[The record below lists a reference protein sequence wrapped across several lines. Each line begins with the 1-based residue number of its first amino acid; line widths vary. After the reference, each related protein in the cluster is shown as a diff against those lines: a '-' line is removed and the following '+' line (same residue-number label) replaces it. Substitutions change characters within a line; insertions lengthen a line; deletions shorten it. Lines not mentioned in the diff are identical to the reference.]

1 MMATLAVSLPAF
13 MFIESK
19 EEKTGLVVGLIYF
32 FIYMIAA
39 FTSSQ
44 SGKLAAKIQKKAFLA
59 SATLFLGLSFGALS
73 GLFYDFLLLIP
84 AIVAFLF
91 VYIFENLRKPILTGY
106 VVDEVPEEILTSVLS
121 VQSFLKT
128 IFAAVIAFFL
138 GLFSDLF
145 GVGLGLVFL
154 STGLILVVIFL
165 EVMAYVKTNH
175 STPD

>member
-1 MMATLAVSLPAF
+1 MIIPKRIIKCKGNTFIALNERYVLKLIPSIFLLPISLLFRKILLDILYCKNPKIIHLTNITQATPNNHNAF
-13 MFIESK
+13 NKMEY
-19 EEKTGLVVGLIYF
+19 EEANTKYPF
-32 FIYMIAA
+32 
-39 FTSSQ
+39 
-44 SGKLAAKIQKKAFLA
+44 
-59 SATLFLGLSFGALS
+59 FGALS
-73 GLFYDFLLLIP
+73 GLLYDLLLLIP

-154 STGLILVVIFL
+154 STGLT
-165 EVMAYVKTNH
+165 K
-175 STPD
+175 